1 MVVSLDKAQRLIC
14 ASVLGACLALAAT
27 PALAENRQDEQE
39 LYNQL
44 TLFGDVL
51 EQVRRNYVDAP
62 SDKELIEAALSG
74 MMASL
79 DPHSAICRRKTLK
92 ICRLKPKA
100 NLAVSALK

>member
-1 MVVSLDKAQRLIC
+1 MLISAQAISRFGLIL
-14 ASVLGACLALAAT
+14 VLFGGFAAQH
-27 PALAENRQDEQE
+27 PAYGENRLDEKE

-74 MMASL
+74 MMRSL
-79 DPHSAICRRKTLK
+79 DPHSSYMPPQNFRGYAGRDQRR
-92 ICRLKPKA
+92 IWRA
-100 NLAVSALK
+100 GY